1 MRESRWGGI
10 SKGKNIPIK
19 DNMTRDDIEVDEKIE
34 APIPLVIRGVPEE
47 KTTRGSGDKFVWSDG
62 GGVGIASAP
71 EDPKV
76 LIGGG
81 GAKVSKKRGGMGDR
95 LEGKMV

>member
-1 MRESRWGGI
+1 VSKQGG
-10 SKGKNIPIK
+10 NILIK
-19 DNMTRDDIEVDEKIE
+19 DNLMRDDDLMGEKIE

-47 KTTRGSGDKFVWSDG
+47 KTTRRSRGKFVRSDG
-62 GGVGIASAP
+62 RGVGIAGTL

-81 GAKVSKKRGGMGDR
+81 GTKEGEEWDGKPPWREDR
-95 LEGKMV
+95 